1 MPEERVRRAHLRLV
15 TTILMLAVGLCAAP
29 AFAQDTAQPA
39 VNDRQVQA
47 FFNGIALDQQLAE
60 QYANPPPR
68 AAAPPKA
75 LATPALAPRSKAA
88 VVSKPLAEPLP
99 EPLDEPLDDTLDDDD
114 AMDRLEAEL
123 DAAVAGSED
132 SVRAKLAKVRPS
144 PAQIAL
150 LVLAG
155 LALLAFAGF
164 MLSMAVRELK
174 KDTEQRKHT
183 YHRRI
188 KRRGTSNPV
197 HVS

>member
-1 MPEERVRRAHLRLV
+1 MPEDRVQRAHLRL
-15 TTILMLAVGLCAAP
+15 IACLSMLAVGLCAAP
-29 AFAQDTAQPA
+29 VFAQGTAQPP

-68 AAAPPKA
+68 AAAPPKSIA
-75 LATPALAPRSKAA
+75 APTLAPRPKAA
-88 VVSKPLAEPLP
+88 VVTEPLAES
-99 EPLDEPLDDTLDDDD
+99 LDEPLDETLDDDD

-123 DAAVAGSED
+123 DAALAGSED
-132 SVRAKLAKVRPS
+132 SVRAKLALVRLS

-150 LVLAG
+150 RVLAG

-174 KDTEQRKHT
+174 KDTQQRKHT
-183 YHRRI
+183 YRRRV
-188 KRRGTSNPV
+188 KRRGTSSPV